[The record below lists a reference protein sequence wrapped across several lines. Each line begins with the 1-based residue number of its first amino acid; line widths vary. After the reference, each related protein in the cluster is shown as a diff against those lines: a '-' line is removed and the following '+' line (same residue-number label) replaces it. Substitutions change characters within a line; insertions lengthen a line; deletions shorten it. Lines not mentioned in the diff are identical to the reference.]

1 MAVYLRISNL
11 CDSKD
16 EQQWL
21 FIYGIPMRFF
31 SLCHSL
37 IPDPGTNV
45 ASCTWYDYKLY
56 KFTII
61 YAYSYSKIVQVSS
74 RQGTG

>member
-37 IPDPGTNV
+37 IPDPGTNIIIEWQV
-45 ASCTWYDYKLY
+45 VPGM
-56 KFTII
+56 TINYI
-61 YAYSYSKIVQVSS
+61 SL
-74 RQGTG
+74 R